1 MARRKMDYSSYRGR
15 KTFTDILRIIA
26 VVLLILVVLGGGLL
40 LFGQR
45 YLVYR
50 DGGVT
55 LELPFLHR
63 EKGDS
68 SQPELGNI
76 SIVVR
81 PSASSSEQGED
92 QSEPTVDAVAVTAE
106 ELLDGTAQEKAQQA
120 GASAIVVDMK
130 MDSGALGWRSGEAIA
145 RNVRA
150 NSQTEQI
157 NERLTQCL
165 NETQLHTVARLSC
178 FKDGLVGADS
188 GCVLRD
194 SGGNRWKDSDGALW
208 TTPENNAVRS
218 YLARAAAELAAMGFD
233 EVMLDHC
240 GWPGDAAGETVNG
253 KPAGDLAQR
262 QKTMEKFLAEVADD
276 LQPYKTE
283 LSVRCGESEAN
294 GEDELTG
301 LTAALLERYADGLWR
316 SDSADA
322 LPERR

>member
-26 VVLLILVVLGGGLL
+26 VVLLVLVVLGGGLL

-76 SIVVR
+76 SVVVR

-92 QSEPTVDAVAVTAE
+92 QNEPAVDAVAVTAE

-276 LQPYKTE
+276 LQPYETE

-301 LTAALLERYADGLWR
+301 LTAALLEHYADGLWR

>member
-15 KTFTDILRIIA
+15 RTLTDILRIIA

-55 LELPFLHR
+55 LELPFFHR
-63 EKGDS
+63 EKEDS

-76 SIVVR
+76 SVVVQ
-81 PSASSSEQGED
+81 PPDTSSSQGENTD
-92 QSEPTVDAVAVTAE
+92 EPAAGALTVPISAV
-106 ELLDGTAQEKAQQA
+106 LDGTAEDLAKQA
-120 GASAIVVDMK
+120 GASTIVVDMK
-130 MDSGALGWRSGEAIA
+130 EDSGALKWKSGEAIA

-150 NSQTEQI
+150 NSQTENV
-157 NERLTQCL
+157 NEGLTQFL
-165 NETQLHTVARLSC
+165 SGTQLHTVARLSC
-178 FKDGLVGADS
+178 FKDDLVGADS

-233 EVMLDHC
+233 EVLLDNC
-240 GWPGDAAGETVNG
+240 GWPGDAAGAAVNG
-253 KPAGDLAQR
+253 DPAKDLDQR
-262 QKTMEKFLAEVADD
+262 TQTMEKFLAEVAED
-276 LQPYKTE
+276 LQPYGAE
-283 LSVRCGESEAN
+283 LSVRCTQATADGRES
-294 GEDELTG
+294 LTG
-301 LTAALLERYADGLWR
+301 LTPDLLERYTDRLWTEDG
-316 SDSADA
+316 SGG
-322 LPERR
+322 LPEK

>member
-55 LELPFLHR
+55 LELPFFHR
-63 EKGDS
+63 EKGDG

-76 SIVVR
+76 SVVVR

-92 QSEPTVDAVAVTAE
+92 QSEPAVDAVAVTAE
-106 ELLDGTAQEKAQQA
+106 ELLNGAAQEKAQRA
-120 GASAIVVDMK
+120 GVSAIVVDMK

-165 NETQLHTVARLSC
+165 SETQLHTVARLSC

-276 LQPYKTE
+276 LQPYETE
-283 LSVRCGESEAN
+283 LSVRCGEAEAN

-301 LTAALLERYADGLWR
+301 LTAALLERYTDGLWR

>member
-55 LELPFLHR
+55 LELPFFHR

-92 QSEPTVDAVAVTAE
+92 QNEPTVDAVAVTAE
-106 ELLDGTAQEKAQQA
+106 ELLDGAAQEKAQRA

-208 TTPENNAVRS
+208 ITPENNAVRS

-276 LQPYKTE
+276 LQPYETE

>member
-1 MARRKMDYSSYRGR
+1 M
-15 KTFTDILRIIA
+15 
-26 VVLLILVVLGGGLL
+26 
-40 LFGQR
+40 
-45 YLVYR
+45 
-50 DGGVT
+50 
-55 LELPFLHR
+55 ELPFLHR

-92 QSEPTVDAVAVTAE
+92 QNEPAVDAVAVTAE

-157 NERLTQCL
+157 NERLTQRL

-276 LQPYKTE
+276 LQPYETE
-283 LSVRCGESEAN
+283 LSVRCGEAEAN

-301 LTAALLERYADGLWR
+301 LTAALLERYTDGLWR

>member
-15 KTFTDILRIIA
+15 RTLTDILRIIA

-55 LELPFLHR
+55 LELPFFHR
-63 EKGDS
+63 EKEDS

-76 SIVVR
+76 SVVVR

-92 QSEPTVDAVAVTAE
+92 QNEPAVDAVAVTAE
-106 ELLDGTAQEKAQQA
+106 ELLDGTAQEKAQRA

-150 NSQTEQI
+150 NSQTENV
-157 NERLTQCL
+157 NEGLTQFL
-165 NETQLHTVARLSC
+165 SGTQLHTVARLSC
-178 FKDGLVGADS
+178 FKDDLVGADS

-233 EVMLDHC
+233 EVLLDNC
-240 GWPGDAAGETVNG
+240 GWPGDAAGADVNG
-253 KPAGDLAQR
+253 DPAKDLDQR
-262 QKTMEKFLAEVADD
+262 TQTMEKFLAEVAED
-276 LQPYKTE
+276 LKPYGAE
-283 LSVRCGESEAN
+283 LSVRCTQATADGRES
-294 GEDELTG
+294 LTG
-301 LTAALLERYADGLWR
+301 LTPDLLERYTDRLWTEDGSGGL
-316 SDSADA
+316 A
-322 LPERR
+322 EK

>member
-55 LELPFLHR
+55 LELPFFHR

-76 SIVVR
+76 SIVVH
-81 PSASSSEQGED
+81 PSASSAEQGED
-92 QSEPTVDAVAVTAE
+92 QNEPAVDAVAVTAE
-106 ELLDGTAQEKAQQA
+106 ELLDGTAQEKARRA

-240 GWPGDAAGETVNG
+240 GWPGDAEGETVNG

-276 LQPYKTE
+276 LQLYETE
-283 LSVRCGESEAN
+283 LSVRCGEAEAN

>member
-55 LELPFLHR
+55 LELPFFHR
-63 EKGDS
+63 EKGDG
-68 SQPELGNI
+68 SQPGLGNI
-76 SIVVR
+76 SVVVH

-92 QSEPTVDAVAVTAE
+92 QNEPAVDAVAVTAE

-150 NSQTEQI
+150 NSQTEQV
-157 NERLTQCL
+157 NENLTQ
-165 NETQLHTVARLSC
+165 
-178 FKDGLVGADS
+178 
-188 GCVLRD
+188 RD
-194 SGGNRWKDSDGALW
+194 
-208 TTPENNAVRS
+208 
-218 YLARAAAELAAMGFD
+218 AAAHRGPAVLLQGWTGRSGLRLCSARQRRKSLEGQRWRP
-233 EVMLDHC
+233 VDH
-240 GWPGDAAGETVNG
+240 
-253 KPAGDLAQR
+253 
-262 QKTMEKFLAEVADD
+262 
-276 LQPYKTE
+276 
-283 LSVRCGESEAN
+283 S
-294 GEDELTG
+294 
-301 LTAALLERYADGLWR
+301 
-316 SDSADA
+316 
-322 LPERR
+322 

>member
-68 SQPELGNI
+68 SQPELGDI
-76 SIVVR
+76 SVVVR

-92 QSEPTVDAVAVTAE
+92 QNEPAVDAVAVTAE

-240 GWPGDAAGETVNG
+240 GWLGDAAGETVNG

-276 LQPYKTE
+276 LQPYETE
-283 LSVRCGESEAN
+283 LSVRCGEAEAN

>member
-76 SIVVR
+76 SVVVR

-92 QSEPTVDAVAVTAE
+92 QNEPAVDAVAVTAE

-130 MDSGALGWRSGEAIA
+130 MDSGALGWRSGEAVA

-240 GWPGDAAGETVNG
+240 GWPGDAAGEAVNG

-276 LQPYKTE
+276 LQPYETE
-283 LSVRCGESEAN
+283 LSVRCGEAEAN

-301 LTAALLERYADGLWR
+301 LTAALLERYTDGLWR

>member
-1 MARRKMDYSSYRGR
+1 
-15 KTFTDILRIIA
+15 
-26 VVLLILVVLGGGLL
+26 
-40 LFGQR
+40 
-45 YLVYR
+45 
-50 DGGVT
+50 
-55 LELPFLHR
+55 
-63 EKGDS
+63 
-68 SQPELGNI
+68 
-76 SIVVR
+76 
-81 PSASSSEQGED
+81 
-92 QSEPTVDAVAVTAE
+92 
-106 ELLDGTAQEKAQQA
+106 
-120 GASAIVVDMK
+120 MK

-276 LQPYKTE
+276 LQPYETE
-283 LSVRCGESEAN
+283 LSVRCGEAEAN